1 VDNESARG
9 YLKRLNEK
17 MFKVEELICGFLS
30 SHKWSKGKSFMKRF
44 V

>member
-17 MFKVEELICGFLS
+17 MLMVEELICGFLS
-30 SHKWSKGKSFMKRF
+30 PHKWSKGKSFMERF